1 MSTISV
7 PLETERFLRLA
18 SFLEEAGSKRDPVT
32 VIGEAI
38 DYWLENAEWKLDAL
52 VPDAKVDDVARG
64 YVWKI
69 QRTAKNAASS
79 LFLPSGTALRI
90 RVGRQFEYATVEGDS
105 LIYKGEPA
113 SPNQFARWATGSARD
128 AWRDLWVK
136 RPSDHDYQHADALRR
151 ERLTSKS

>member
-1 MSTISV
+1 MSMISV
-7 PLETERFLRLA
+7 PIETERFLRVA
-18 SFLEEAGSKRDPVT
+18 SFLEEAGSKRDPVQ
-32 VIGEAI
+32 VIGEAV
-38 DYWLENAEWKLDAL
+38 DYWLANAEWKLDTL
-52 VPDAKVDDVARG
+52 VPDAKVDETARG

-79 LFLPSGTALRI
+79 LFLSSGTVLRI

-105 LIYKGEPA
+105 LAYKGQPA

-136 RPSDHDYQHADALRR
+136 RPGDCDYQHADALRS
-151 ERLTSKS
+151 ERLGSQN